1 MESRYQGFDGD
12 RFGGGRHALYRSP
25 SACRR
30 AVLAFGQRRDRGP
43 IVPDQRKLLRA
54 TPALDPPFR
63 FQCLQS
69 RWELL
74 APDEC
79 HRGVF
84 LCEAGH
90 RAALMLADAAV
101 EKTGRAPCREG
112 WSRYV

>member
-1 MESRYQGFDGD
+1 MIR
-12 RFGGGRHALYRSP
+12 LPPRSTRTDTLFP
-25 SACRR
+25 YPTLFRS
-30 AVLAFGQRRDRGP
+30 RGP

-54 TPALDPPFR
+54 TPALYPPFR

-90 RAALMLADAAV
+90 RAALMLADADVEIVGMSRIEHPAAAV
-101 EKTGRAPCREG
+101 EDVGPEAH
-112 WSRYV
+112 S

>member
-1 MESRYQGFDGD
+1 MFRPPPIST
-12 RFGGGRHALYRSP
+12 RSYP
-25 SACRR
+25 LFPFPTLFRSCRSAF
-30 AVLAFGQRRDRGP
+30 LAFGQRRDRGP

-90 RAALMLADAAV
+90 RAALMLADADV
-101 EKTGRAPCREG
+101 EIVEIGRESCRE
-112 WSRYV
+112 RVCQYV